1 MTSTVDSIV
10 TDYMRRLEHQLS
22 GLPPDVATDVA
33 SQVSEHI
40 AAALSAIASPSE
52 SDVRNVL
59 AEVGSPQSIARAASA
74 EFPSAHRVSF
84 RTLSR
89 WAYTLAFGALFGYA
103 TFGYTIKNSDGST
116 DDGLIFVW
124 VIMALIGSTLLW
136 LKDNRIGDRR
146 LRARVSLNDFAV
158 LAAALVVIAV
168 LPSFIGMVKGL
179 VLLVLFVAYPTARR
193 AFQGNLD
200 EPSS

>member
-89 WAYTLAFGALFGYA
+89 WAYTLSFGALFGYA

-158 LAAALVVIAV
+158 LAAALVLIAV

>member
-158 LAAALVVIAV
+158 LAAALVLIAV